1 MVGDMDDKEII
12 YDHYKDT
19 FELQKCYLAKR
30 DKITVL
36 LLVLCILLIGL
47 IFDPNY
53 ISEKVNYVLNSQIE
67 NLVFDLQ
74 FINTGIILIML
85 WYTLQYYLV
94 VLQIEKMYN
103 YLNEC
108 EKKLSDLM
116 ESATINREGAYYL
129 KSYPW
134 LKDLAD
140 IFFVIGVPAGIIT
153 LSIFK
158 ILNEWQW
165 TSYIRIVDIS
175 LLAILVLFSIM
186 YLSNR
191 KLREEYFDKTVYP
204 SLKWYQRLIGYLRIK
219 SYQSEEN
226 NG

>member
-1 MVGDMDDKEII
+1 MEDKEIL

-19 FELQKCYLAKR
+19 FEQQKSYLEKR
-30 DKITVL
+30 DKITIL

-53 ISEKVNYVLNSQIE
+53 ISEKVNFILNSQVE
-67 NLVFDLQ
+67 DLAFDLQ

-94 VLQIEKMYN
+94 VLQIEKMYS

-116 ESATINREGAYYL
+116 EDATINREGAYYL

-140 IFFVIGVPAGIIT
+140 TFFVVGVPVGIIA
-153 LSIFK
+153 LSVFK
-158 ILNEWQW
+158 IINEWQW
-165 TSYIRIVDIS
+165 TSNIRILDII
-175 LLAILVLFSIM
+175 LLMLLVIFSIL

-191 KLREEYFDKTVYP
+191 KLREEYFDKTSYP
-204 SLKWYQRLIGYLRIK
+204 SLKWHQRIFGYFRFK
-219 SYQSEEN
+219 SYQTVVN